1 MLTSED
7 NVVDCATNRS
17 FRVNS
22 NFVSHRFCKFCAA
35 WLSVVLFAFALCG
48 PVQGQ
53 TPGQTPDPAQRHS
66 QAPGGKT
73 SQSAPLQI
81 KPRTPE
87 TEVIR
92 LRAGELPEVT
102 LTSNVLFRILAAEI
116 AAQRGSYLAAG
127 TTLLE
132 LARETSDP
140 RIARRSLEFYL
151 AGGNITGA
159 LDAAKIWLRI
169 SPSDDEAVSTE
180 LALGAA
186 AGQTAGLAEA
196 LRKRIDKATD
206 KTIAINQ
213 AISTLARMKNR
224 EQAFSIFSEAINQST
239 VRNLLSARLALADM
253 AQAAGDPKQALLEA
267 RIALGA
273 NPRSEEAA
281 VRVLEYG
288 ISTEPDTVLKEAK
301 AFAQLHPEARRL
313 RLGLA
318 GQLSDQGNYEGAAAE
333 VASMIARTPE
343 DFELLYVQAQLAAR
357 AKRFDQA
364 RQFLDQYVTV
374 QKQRQ
379 RAAPEGATDADAA
392 LSEGYQLRARV
403 AQEQGRL
410 DDAIADL
417 VLITEPDSIYFG
429 ARMRQALIRG
439 QQGRID
445 EALALIDSTEA
456 QDDESATLGVMTATQ
471 ILRNAKRLD
480 DAIKRL
486 EDADRLRPQTV
497 AIKYELGMLY
507 ESQNNLPAAEK
518 AWRQVIALDPGYGH
532 AYNALGYALADRNVR
547 LQEAQTLI
555 ARALELMPNDPFVM
569 DSMGWVKFRLGDNTA
584 AFDYLSRAYKLR
596 PEADIAAHLGEV
608 LWQQGKREQA
618 IVVWREGLAK
628 EAGNST
634 LVETLKRFGVKP

>member
-17 FRVNS
+17 FRVKS

-53 TPGQTPDPAQRHS
+53 TPGQTPDPAQRPS

-159 LDAAKIWLRI
+159 LEAAKIWLRI

-224 EQAFSIFSEAINQST
+224 AEAFSIFSEAINQST

-253 AQAAGDPKQALLEA
+253 AQAAGDPKQALFEA

-288 ISTEPDTVLKEAK
+288 IATEPDTVLKEAK
-301 AFAQLHPEARRL
+301 AFAQRHPEARRL

-318 GQLSDQGNYEGAAAE
+318 GQLSDQGDDEGAAAE

-364 RQFLDQYVTV
+364 RRFLDQYITV

-379 RAAPEGATDADAA
+379 RAAPDGATDADAA

-445 EALALIDSTEA
+445 EALALSDSTEA

-634 LVETLKRFGVKP
+634 LVDTMKRFGVKP

>member
-53 TPGQTPDPAQRHS
+53 TPGQTTDPAQRPS

-224 EQAFSIFSEAINQST
+224 AEAFSIFSEAINQST

-288 ISTEPDTVLKEAK
+288 IATEPDTVLKEAK
-301 AFAQLHPEARRL
+301 AFAQRHPEARRL

-364 RQFLDQYVTV
+364 RQFLDQYITV

-628 EAGNST
+628 EAGNTT

>member
-35 WLSVVLFAFALCG
+35 WLSVVLLAFALCG

-53 TPGQTPDPAQRHS
+53 TPGQTPDPAQRPS

-224 EQAFSIFSEAINQST
+224 AEAFSIFSEAINQST

-288 ISTEPDTVLKEAK
+288 IATEPDTVLKEAK
-301 AFAQLHPEARRL
+301 AFAQRHPEARRL
-313 RLGLA
+313 RLVLA

-364 RQFLDQYVTV
+364 RQFLDQYITV

-471 ILRNAKRLD
+471 VLRNAKRLD

-486 EDADRLRPQTV
+486 EDADRLRPQIV

>member
-53 TPGQTPDPAQRHS
+53 TPGQTTDPAQRPS

-224 EQAFSIFSEAINQST
+224 AEAFSIFSEAINQST

-288 ISTEPDTVLKEAK
+288 IATEPDTVLKEAK
-301 AFAQLHPEARRL
+301 AFAQRHPEARRL

-364 RQFLDQYVTV
+364 RQFLDQYITV

>member
-1 MLTSED
+1 
-7 NVVDCATNRS
+7 
-17 FRVNS
+17 
-22 NFVSHRFCKFCAA
+22 
-35 WLSVVLFAFALCG
+35 
-48 PVQGQ
+48 
-53 TPGQTPDPAQRHS
+53 
-66 QAPGGKT
+66 
-73 SQSAPLQI
+73 
-81 KPRTPE
+81 
-87 TEVIR
+87 VIR

-159 LDAAKIWLRI
+159 LEAAKIWLRI

-224 EQAFSIFSEAINQST
+224 AEAFSIFSEAINQST

-253 AQAAGDPKQALLEA
+253 AQAAGDPKQALFEA

-288 ISTEPDTVLKEAK
+288 IATEPDTVLKEAK
-301 AFAQLHPEARRL
+301 AFAQRHPEARRL

-318 GQLSDQGNYEGAAAE
+318 GQLSDQGDYEGAAAE

-364 RQFLDQYVTV
+364 RRFLDQYITV

-379 RAAPEGATDADAA
+379 RAAPDGATDADAA

>member
-1 MLTSED
+1 
-7 NVVDCATNRS
+7 
-17 FRVNS
+17 VNS

-53 TPGQTPDPAQRHS
+53 TPGQTTDPAQRPS

-224 EQAFSIFSEAINQST
+224 AEAFSIFSEAINQST

-288 ISTEPDTVLKEAK
+288 IATEPDTVLKEAK
-301 AFAQLHPEARRL
+301 AFAQRHPEARRL

-364 RQFLDQYVTV
+364 RQFLDQYITV